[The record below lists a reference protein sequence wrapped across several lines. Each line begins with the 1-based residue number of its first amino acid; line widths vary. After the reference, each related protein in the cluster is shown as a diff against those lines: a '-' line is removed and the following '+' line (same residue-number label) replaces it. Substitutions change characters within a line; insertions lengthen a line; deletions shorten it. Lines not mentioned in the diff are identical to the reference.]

1 MNFFSRPFIYLT
13 PAFCL
18 GILLGESPAI
28 MMLLSAILML
38 LFISLFLV
46 IKRSNS
52 TRWLVNLSFVVALVL
67 LGQLSSS
74 FSNKQSISVAE
85 LAPDKELTAII
96 KVLEVDQRDVLT
108 TKLLC
113 ETVSFVGNE
122 ELVQH
127 SEKVVIYTHGEIARE
142 NDLLLVRTRFMPI
155 ENKKNPGEF
164 DSKAY
169 WASKNVYSLG
179 FLSPHQMM
187 FIKSVEESI
196 LGKYRR
202 SINDFLHGTLE
213 KYLKDDQLAVV
224 KALVLGDKSLL
235 TPETKAQFSS
245 AGAMHVLAVSGLH
258 VGIILEILIFIF
270 GRFPRIFS
278 RNAALI
284 ISVGIIWIYAGVID
298 FPPSVV
304 RAGFMFSLLVL
315 GRLLGRQNISLNS
328 LFFAGFVMLLVQPL
342 WLFDIGFQLS
352 FLAMIGIVTLYDRIH
367 QFFYV
372 KNWLLN
378 KIWSVTV
385 VGISAQVFTIPLT
398 LYYFHQFPNYFMLT
412 NVGMMIF
419 AGLLLTLTLILFAI
433 KWLSILAK
441 GLAILLAFSTAIMLL
456 FVSYIDGLPGA
467 VAEGFGTS
475 VIQVGL
481 AYVLLIAVVVFN
493 QKWVKIGAVISGVLL
508 IGWIQFD
515 RYQLLSTKEVLLLNS
530 PHLVMMFNNGGEIVC
545 VHNAAYDRV
554 NRVEYLAEAYRK
566 LHGGS
571 LKLHA
576 LKYGETEVSFGEDE
590 KFIINQISDGYLIR
604 HNLSDRDYFI
614 RKGYEFPPVP
624 DEKVID
630 MAFHMDNFRFR
641 NARNGAVKL
650 EF

>member
-1 MNFFSRPFIYLT
+1 MF
-13 PAFCL
+13 
-18 GILLGESPAI
+18 
-28 MMLLSAILML
+28 
-38 LFISLFLV
+38 
-46 IKRSNS
+46 
-52 TRWLVNLSFVVALVL
+52 
-67 LGQLSSS
+67 
-74 FSNKQSISVAE
+74 
-85 LAPDKELTAII
+85 
-96 KVLEVDQRDVLT
+96 
-108 TKLLC
+108 C
-113 ETVSFVGNE
+113 ETVSFVGKKS
-122 ELVQH
+122 LVQH

-155 ENKKNPGEF
+155 ENKNNPGEF

-179 FLSPHQMM
+179 FLSPHQVM
-187 FIKSVEESI
+187 FIKSEEESFFA
-196 LGKYRR
+196 KYRR

-213 KYLKDDQLAVV
+213 KYLKNDQLAVV
-224 KALVLGDKSLL
+224 KALVLGDKSML

-278 RNAALI
+278 RNAALVF
-284 ISVGIIWIYAGVID
+284 SVTIIWVYAGVID

-315 GRLLGRQNISLNS
+315 GRLLGRRHVSLNT
-328 LFFAGFVMLLVQPL
+328 LFFAGFVMLLVNPL

-367 QFFYV
+367 NLIYV
-372 KNWLLN
+372 KNRQLN
-378 KIWSVTV
+378 KVWSVTV
-385 VGISAQVFTIPLT
+385 VGVSAQIFTLPLT
-398 LYYFHQFPNYFMLT
+398 LYYFHQFPNYFILT
-412 NVGMMIF
+412 NVGMMVF
-419 AGLLLTLTLILFAI
+419 AGLILTLTLILFAT
-433 KWLSILAK
+433 KWLPILAQ
-441 GLAILLAFSTAIMLL
+441 GIAILLALSTAVMLL

-475 VIQVGL
+475 IFQV
-481 AYVLLIAVVVFN
+481 VLGYLLLVSLLVFN
-493 QKWVKIGAVISGVLL
+493 QKWIRIGGLIAGVAL

-515 RYQLLSTKEVLLLNS
+515 RYQLLATKEVVLLNS
-530 PHLVMMFNNGGEIVC
+530 PHLVMMFNNGGEIIC

-576 LKYGETEVSFGEDE
+576 LKFGETKVHFGEE
-590 KFIINQISDGYLIR
+590 EEFIINQISDGYLIR
-604 HNLSDRDYFI
+604 NNLSSRDYFI
-614 RKGYEFPPVP
+614 RKGYGFPPVA

-641 NARNGAVKL
+641 NAGNGAVKL